1 MTPFIPQFRVYAK
14 GILHV
19 FDPIYNTDEGCLL
32 CGLTH
37 PLHCLDLDSQ
47 DVVITTSS
55 GYYDRTGKPI
65 FEGDTIINHE
75 QKTPPLPVCH
85 GPFGWYAGYEEGGI
99 DLCDG
104 KFFSSHED
112 GTPRYERC
120 GWLKNVEIVGNIWN
134 A

>member
-1 MTPFIPQFRVYAK
+1 
-14 GILHV
+14 
-19 FDPIYNTDEGCLL
+19 
-32 CGLTH
+32 
-37 PLHCLDLDSQ
+37 LDSQ
-47 DVVITTSS
+47 NVVITTSS

-99 DLCDG
+99 DPCDG